1 MIYLNILSIQHN
13 IKILYILLKL
23 KIFNVLENRKMTL
36 SVRMTGLFVDMMRTA
51 QVSTTTLSKK
61 KSLHD
66 EAASTRRELMQHS
79 VMN

>member
-1 MIYLNILSIQHN
+1 M
-13 IKILYILLKL
+13 

-61 KSLHD
+61 KKSPRRSRKYSKRINAAQCD
-66 EAASTRRELMQHS
+66 ELTTFKFFKRNKTTRSPLP
-79 VMN
+79 